1 MVVLAAQSA
10 VLFHRVPASRSSVV
24 TGVVGAGDRLK
35 EQAIGTGSGA
45 ARMLSRRDVLLR
57 ALAGLAAGLA
67 SGEAAAIEDDVPRF
81 ESARYQFTILRPAQE
96 LPPLRL
102 FRLEGGATDLSALR
116 GKPILLN
123 FWASWCAACRM
134 ELPALDRL
142 FSDAWRGR
150 VHVAAISEDRGS
162 RETVVR
168 FVKSL
173 ELKALPIFL
182 DPNGYVA
189 HSDAGNTKK
198 APFALYGMPIT
209 YAVSS
214 SGAIVGYMRGDADWS
229 SAAANDLIAYLSRT

>member
-1 MVVLAAQSA
+1 LRQENA
-10 VLFHRVPASRSSVV
+10 
-24 TGVVGAGDRLK
+24 GAGS
-35 EQAIGTGSGA
+35 AA
-45 ARMLSRRDVLLR
+45 ARMPSRRSFLLR
-57 ALAGLAAGLA
+57 ALAGMAAVLAP
-67 SGEAAAIEDDVPRF
+67 GEAAAIEADVPGF
-81 ESARYQFTILRPAQE
+81 ESGRYQFTILRPAQE

-102 FRLEGGATDLSALR
+102 FRLEGGTTDLSALC

-142 FSDAWRGR
+142 YRDAWRGR
-150 VHVAAISEDRGS
+150 VHVAAVSEDRGP
-162 RETVVR
+162 RETVAR

-173 ELKALPIFL
+173 DLKAIPIFL

-189 HSDAGNTKK
+189 HADANNVKK

-214 SGAIVGYMRGDADWS
+214 SGELVGYMPGDADWS
-229 SAAANDLIAYLSRT
+229 SPAVDDLIAYLGRT